1 MKGSNR
7 VVSTFILNMCA
18 ESIPS
23 KVVQYEQFLNERL
36 KTDLRQ
42 VLDQRDKLYGE
53 VAEYLQLKTVIER
66 VKESNFKTEGLKT
79 KVDLGC
85 NFYVQAHVPD
95 ASMIFVSVGYGF
107 FLEMTHDE
115 ALSFIE
121 KKVSRINSNIETLTK
136 DAVKIKAHIKLV
148 LQGLQEIQ
156 NLDVE
161 PEKPYRDVLS

>member
-1 MKGSNR
+1 
-7 VVSTFILNMCA
+7 MCD

-23 KVVQYEQFLNERL
+23 KVEQYEQFLNERL
-36 KTDLRQ
+36 KTDLSQ

-66 VKESNFKTEGLKT
+66 VKESDYKTEGLKT
-79 KVDLGC
+79 QVDLGC

-115 ALSFIE
+115 ALAFID
-121 KKVSRINSNIETLTK
+121 KKVSIINDKIEVLTK
-136 DAVKIKAHIKLV
+136 DAAKIKAHIKLV

-156 NLDVE
+156 NLDFE
-161 PEKPYRDVLS
+161 TEKPYRDVLS

>member
-1 MKGSNR
+1 
-7 VVSTFILNMCA
+7 MCDA
-18 ESIPS
+18 SIPS
-23 KVVQYEQFLNERL
+23 KVEQYEQFLNERL
-36 KTDLRQ
+36 KTDLSQ

-66 VKESNFKTEGLKT
+66 VKESDYKAEGLKT
-79 KVDLGC
+79 QVDLGC

-115 ALSFIE
+115 ALSFID
-121 KKVSRINSNIETLTK
+121 KKVSIINDKIDVFTK
-136 DAVKIKAHIKLV
+136 DAAKIKAHIKLV

-156 NLDVE
+156 NLDFE
-161 PEKPYRDVLS
+161 TEKPYRDVLS

>member
-1 MKGSNR
+1 
-7 VVSTFILNMCA
+7 MCDA
-18 ESIPS
+18 SIPS
-23 KVVQYEQFLNERL
+23 KVEQYEQFLNERL
-36 KTDLRQ
+36 KTDLSQ

-66 VKESNFKTEGLKT
+66 VKESDYKTEGLKT
-79 KVDLGC
+79 QVDLGC

-115 ALSFIE
+115 ALSFID
-121 KKVSRINSNIETLTK
+121 KKVSIINDKIDVHTK
-136 DAVKIKAHIKLV
+136 DAAKIKAHIKLV

-156 NLDVE
+156 NLDFE
-161 PEKPYRDVLS
+161 TEKPYRDVLS

>member
-1 MKGSNR
+1 
-7 VVSTFILNMCA
+7 MCA

-23 KVVQYEQFLNERL
+23 KVLQYEQFLNERL
-36 KTDLRQ
+36 KTDLSQ
-42 VLDQRDKLYGE
+42 VVDQRDKLYGE

-66 VKESNFKTEGLKT
+66 IKESDFQTNGLKT

-107 FLEMTHDE
+107 FLEMTHTE
-115 ALSFIE
+115 ALAFIE
-121 KKVSRINSNIETLTK
+121 KKVSINNAKIDALTTEV
-136 DAVKIKAHIKLV
+136 AKIKAHIKLV

-156 NLDVE
+156 NLDYE
-161 PEKPYRDVLS
+161 TEKPYRDVLS